1 MASGKPHR
9 IYLRGEQ
16 EVALQQ
22 QANRLGIEVSDLI
35 KVRISS
41 PSTEEIQVNLKKLTE
56 RTHHLE
62 LILIRLCHLMESNL
76 VDTAYVR
83 GAIEVQAS
91 RNEEAIKRAEEL
103 EVRRLQMAQ
112 RIREEVEQYL

>member
-1 MASGKPHR
+1 MPSGKPHR

-16 EVALQQ
+16 EAALQQ
-22 QANRLGIEVSDLI
+22 QANRLGMEVSDLI

-41 PSTEEIQVNLKKLTE
+41 PSTEEIQTSLKKLTE

-62 LILIRLCHLMESNL
+62 LILIRLCHLMESDL
-76 VDTAYVR
+76 IDTAYVR

-91 RNEEAIKRAEEL
+91 QNKEATRRAEEL